1 MIHVYMVRRQKFS
14 QYLRFCIGNMEIHS
28 WGEIKTKTKQKK
40 ELSYK
45 DINGY
50 VLLILQIL
58 LHTQFFS

>member
-1 MIHVYMVRRQKFS
+1 MVRRQKFS

-28 WGEIKTKTKQKK
+28 WGKSKQKQNKKK

-45 DINGY
+45 DINDY

-58 LHTQFFS
+58 FHTQIV